1 MFTEQELYEHL
12 LNGASGHLQLS
23 YEDASTIQKILIS
36 NGYVVLMSHGDIGDT
51 YKIEWVYGGDVDNLK
66 FADSNNVVF
75 GHRDYLD
82 MLYWKDYE
90 EESKENTHEE

>member
-12 LNGASGHLQLS
+12 YHGASGHLQLS

-36 NGYVVLMSHGDIGDT
+36 NGYVVLMSDGDIGDT

-82 MLYWKDYE
+82 MLYWKDYKE
-90 EESKENTHEE
+90 EKKENTYEE

>member
-12 LNGASGHLQLS
+12 YHGASSHLQLS

-90 EESKENTHEE
+90 EKKKGNTCEE